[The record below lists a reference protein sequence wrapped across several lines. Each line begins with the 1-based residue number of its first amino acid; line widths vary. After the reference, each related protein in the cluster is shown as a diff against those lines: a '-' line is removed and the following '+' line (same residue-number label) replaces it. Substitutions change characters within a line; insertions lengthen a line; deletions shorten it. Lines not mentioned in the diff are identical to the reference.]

1 MKRRKLKILY
11 VCTGIFHLFT
21 SVYLSSRLSEE
32 EYGEDI
38 ERILV
43 FRDIARKKVPIH
55 EFADYFDK
63 IIYQDFFEIKE
74 RPVRLIKR
82 FINVGGLF
90 PFSRIG
96 KECYDRD
103 AKYRVYTFDDYDLI
117 SNRIIQAVK
126 KRKESI
132 ILVDEGMMLYSTNQY
147 WLSAKR
153 HKWLDFVMGIKIQ
166 GYVEHNHAI
175 DTILC
180 RYPEK
185 LPDVKRAGRTI
196 QKLPGIFS
204 DAQWVSEMLEL
215 LQIETP
221 IHAGKTALWLGDPL
235 QELGME
241 ERDEIEFIR
250 RLAGILNGK
259 YLLIVKPHPRDRQ
272 GKYDVLKSE
281 VNIKILNMKPW
292 IPVELIMSRLI
303 PDVVLSAFSSAT
315 DFVLEINRNAKAIFC
330 GKAMGIRRTLNKE
343 IESMLQGNNKYYP
356 GTLEEINKILQD
368 E

>member
-1 MKRRKLKILY
+1 MKKRRLKILY
-11 VCTGIFHLFT
+11 VCTGIFHLF
-21 SVYLSSRLSEE
+21 SSIYLASRLPREKSDENVE
-32 EYGEDI
+32 Q
-38 ERILV
+38 ILV
-43 FRDIARKKVPIH
+43 FRDVAGKNVPVHI
-55 EFADYFDK
+55 FADYFDK
-63 IIYQDFFEIKE
+63 IYYIDFTESE
-74 RPVRLIKR
+74 CRPVRLIKR
-82 FINVGGLF
+82 FWHVGGLF
-90 PFSRIG
+90 PVTKIG
-96 KECYDRD
+96 RECYDR
-103 AKYRVYTFDDYDLI
+103 KSEYRIYVFNDYDLI

-126 KRKESI
+126 HRKESI

-185 LPDVKRAGRTI
+185 LPEVKRAGRTI

-204 DAQWVSEMLEL
+204 DVQWVSEMLEL

-221 IHAGKTALWLGDPL
+221 VHAGKTALWLGAPL
-235 QELGME
+235 QELDME
-241 ERDEIEFIR
+241 ERDEVEFIR

-330 GKAMGIRRTLNKE
+330 GKAMGIRKTLNKE